1 MEKRNDKLPFKY
13 GHCGTKEGY
22 LELGWDGS
30 REKNLISEKS
40 GKHLPQNHLGCLL
53 KTGLPSIPY
62 TVFVQ
67 DFTME

>member
-1 MEKRNDKLPFKY
+1 MWSLWYKGGIF
-13 GHCGTKEGY
+13 GTGV
-22 LELGWDGS
+22 GWIQ
-30 REKNLISEKS
+30 REEFDFRVKS

-53 KTGLPSIPY
+53 KIGLPSILY